1 MKASFITGTDTGI
14 GKTIVCGLLGRYLID
29 RGHNATTQKWM
40 QSGSQGFPE
49 DIATHLK
56 FMGKRKK
63 KAEGLLSHLCPYS
76 FKMASSPH
84 LASEQ
89 ERVTIRTDKI
99 KKSFHLLADRFDFV
113 IVEGTGGALVPFN
126 RKRLVI
132 DIAKELSLPVI
143 IVADNRLGA
152 INHTL
157 LTIEAIKQRGMPIIG
172 IIFNAK
178 TKLMDKA
185 VYKDNP
191 RIVSAIG
198 KEAILGILPH
208 TDRRELLYEAFAPIG
223 AKILSYLRREED
235 NG

>member
-1 MKASFITGTDTGI
+1 MKASFVTGTDTGV
-14 GKTIVCGLLGRYLID
+14 GKTVVCGLLGRYLISK
-29 RGHNATTQKWM
+29 GYNTTTQKWI

-63 KAEGLLSHLCPYS
+63 EVEGLLSHLCPYN
-76 FKMASSPH
+76 FKMASSAH

-99 KKSFHLLADRFDFV
+99 KKSFHLLADRFDF
-113 IVEGTGGALVPFN
+113 IIIEGMGGALVPFN

-132 DIAKELSLPVI
+132 DIAEELSLPVI

-157 LTIEAIKQRGMPIIG
+157 LTIEAIKKRGIAIIG
-172 IIFNAK
+172 IIFNAR
-178 TKLMDKA
+178 TKMMDRSI
-185 VYKDNP
+185 YKDNP

-208 TDRRELLYEAFAPIG
+208 RDRRELLHEAFTPIG
-223 AKILSYLRREED
+223 AKILSYFKEKGR
-235 NG
+235 